1 MRWTLPVSIREIN
14 LHTGGHIA
22 SDLCGN
28 RCEHGGKQR
37 IHTVYEDDGW
47 IWVDVVDIPHPPRA
61 SDVYNQPTRGG
72 RDGQGYGL
80 DDGPSGS
87 SIITVMDDV
96 GNSPALGG
104 SWGLTPYAGVE
115 RRPLP
120 PSPVKMQVQ
129 RQPTGQDQ
137 LNFRGRKLAAGMRRQ
152 LATKAVAANPIMPPM
167 AGSADKMTKRPAQRT
182 LDELFGRQK
191 AACAIPDG
199 GPVDMES

>member
-1 MRWTLPVSIREIN
+1 M
-14 LHTGGHIA
+14 
-22 SDLCGN
+22 
-28 RCEHGGKQR
+28 
-37 IHTVYEDDGW
+37 
-47 IWVDVVDIPHPPRA
+47 VDIPHPPRA

-120 PSPVKMQVQ
+120 PSPVKMQVS
-129 RQPTGQDQ
+129 QPLVYACYLGAPTLP
-137 LNFRGRKLAAGMRRQ
+137 LNGGSCY
-152 LATKAVAANPIMPPM
+152 NPIQPCNN
-167 AGSADKMTKRPAQRT
+167 SW
-182 LDELFGRQK
+182 
-191 AACAIPDG
+191 
-199 GPVDMES
+199 